1 MCWHKI
7 KEADKEPKCPNCR
20 SIYGDEPFQF
30 TPLNEVQ
37 KEKLRQLSC
46 RPQAPPKPKP
56 LDVTNPLNREKLSQV
71 RVMQKNLVF
80 VVGLSAAHADEK
92 NPAETSIFR

>member
-1 MCWHKI
+1 MIFNLKI
-7 KEADKEPKCPNCR
+7 STNEK
-20 SIYGDEPFQF
+20 F

-92 NPAETSIFR
+92 ILRKPQYFGIY